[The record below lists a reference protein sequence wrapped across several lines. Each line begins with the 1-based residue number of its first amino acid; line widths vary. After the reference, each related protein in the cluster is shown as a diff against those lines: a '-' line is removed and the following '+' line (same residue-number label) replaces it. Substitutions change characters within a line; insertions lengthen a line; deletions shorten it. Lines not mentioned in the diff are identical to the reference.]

1 MAARD
6 QTKVWDIG
14 IRAGHWLLV
23 LAFAVAYVTEGEPRW
38 LHVYAGYAIGAW
50 VLLRLLWGL
59 VGPRH
64 ARFADFVRG
73 PRQVLAHLQGI
84 ARLKPS
90 RYVGH
95 DPTGGWMVLAL
106 LLGLTGTVGSG
117 LALYAVED
125 HAGPLAAWV
134 GGPAPSAGGEHHGDG
149 AAGNEDDGDEK
160 GEEALEEVHEVFANL
175 TLALVFI
182 HIGGVLLVSF
192 TTRENLILSMF
203 TGRKRGE
210 DTD

>member
-1 MAARD
+1 MDAPRE
-6 QTKVWDIG
+6 TKVWDLG
-14 IRAGHWLLV
+14 IRIGHWLLV

-50 VLLRLLWGL
+50 VVLRLLWGF

-73 PRQVLAHLQGI
+73 PRQVLAHVRGI
-84 ARLKPS
+84 ARLKPP
-90 RYVGH
+90 RYLGH

-106 LLGLTGTVGSG
+106 LLGLTGTVISG

-134 GGPAPSAGGEHHGDG
+134 GTAAPSETAGGDHRQSG
-149 AAGNEDDGDEK
+149 ALRQPEGE
-160 GEEALEEVHEVFANL
+160 GEEALEEIHEVFANL

-192 TTRENLILSMF
+192 TTRENLILAMF

-210 DTD
+210 GAD